1 VGNGSLFIGA
11 FKGFCELQAAGH
23 TGKIPRLHC
32 VQARNV
38 MPLVAAF
45 TGQAWDP
52 EAASRT
58 VAGGIAIAAPS
69 RQEQILDILRL
80 VEGTAVAVEEPS
92 IVQMQLDLAKQ
103 EGIFAEPTS
112 AAAFAGLEE
121 IAKQGV
127 IRENDTVL
135 VPVTGFGLKDEVP
148 L

>member
-1 VGNGSLFIGA
+1 
-11 FKGFCELQAAGH
+11 
-23 TGKIPRLHC
+23 
-32 VQARNV
+32 
-38 MPLVAAF
+38 
-45 TGQAWDP
+45 
-52 EAASRT
+52 

-92 IVQMQLDLAKQ
+92 IVQMQLNLAKQ

>member
-1 VGNGSLFIGA
+1 
-11 FKGFCELQAAGH
+11 
-23 TGKIPRLHC
+23 
-32 VQARNV
+32 
-38 MPLVAAF
+38 
-45 TGQAWDP
+45 
-52 EAASRT
+52 

>member
-1 VGNGSLFIGA
+1 
-11 FKGFCELQAAGH
+11 
-23 TGKIPRLHC
+23 
-32 VQARNV
+32 
-38 MPLVAAF
+38 
-45 TGQAWDP
+45 
-52 EAASRT
+52 

-69 RQEQILDILRL
+69 RREQILDILRQ
-80 VEGTAVAVEEPS
+80 VEGTAVAVEESS
-92 IVQMQLDLAKQ
+92 IVQMQHDLAEQ

-121 IAKQGV
+121 IAKQDV